1 VANELKHHPRITE
14 YSILKNNV
22 GVSRA
27 WNIGLNISR
36 TPYTFILN
44 SDLKISLVAI
54 TQLLGQIKTLDRAAI
69 VGPQGAFFDF
79 ESMKD
84 YYFFDKGS
92 FNKTIQVDAV
102 SGFFFV
108 VNNKLFNENGLAFDN
123 RFTPCYREEWDIGLQ
138 IKSANLCCY
147 IAPVTDYDHQW
158 SGSIRAYK
166 KIRYYD
172 QEQTPK
178 EILERTGRDFQQ
190 KWREIAKTKNT
201 EFLHSG
207 WKLFALNMTEIFLK
221 NNQPEQA
228 VKIINLLSTQFLN
241 DYEILAE
248 QGLVAYHQG
257 QIEAALDFYKKSI
270 SIKPDYQVALK
281 NIQLINSIHSS
292 EFIDKLTNTKNK
304 LLTKEIRN
312 PYFEKDHQII
322 CRSFNEIKKTINPD
336 ILVKWLS
343 DNLENIAN
351 GVNSIN
357 AYQMLRAISIESRF
371 GFNRAAKKFYRNMFP
386 STLPISENSQRIAS
400 SLEHNGYYVFRPTKS
415 SIKFA
420 KDMKECLSYLR
431 VTREKDGAVGEL
443 SNFLNNPIPGSFRYI
458 FFEEDL
464 PVSPVLNLL
473 YESGVLRGVSD
484 YIGHPILRNINA
496 WVSTCPNN
504 YDNHDVSRSAQAY
517 HFDNDNPTGWTKV
530 FIYLT
535 DVDEDTG
542 PHVYVP
548 NSHLLLPEKLKRDG
562 RFTDDEIHNGIAF
575 GEKLIG
581 DAGTIIIADTLG
593 MHKGMQ
599 VKKGIRI
606 IFQLEFVTSL
616 IGEETSLNINSEK
629 IIHELPSFMDERLSY
644 RYIRDSKILSSR
656 KC

>member
-1 VANELKHHPRITE
+1 
-14 YSILKNNV
+14 
-22 GVSRA
+22 
-27 WNIGLNISR
+27 
-36 TPYTFILN
+36 
-44 SDLKISLVAI
+44 
-54 TQLLGQIKTLDRAAI
+54 
-69 VGPQGAFFDF
+69 
-79 ESMKD
+79 
-84 YYFFDKGS
+84 
-92 FNKTIQVDAV
+92 
-102 SGFFFV
+102 
-108 VNNKLFNENGLAFDN
+108 
-123 RFTPCYREEWDIGLQ
+123 
-138 IKSANLCCY
+138 
-147 IAPVTDYDHQW
+147 
-158 SGSIRAYK
+158 
-166 KIRYYD
+166 
-172 QEQTPK
+172 
-178 EILERTGRDFQQ
+178 
-190 KWREIAKTKNT
+190 
-201 EFLHSG
+201 
-207 WKLFALNMTEIFLK
+207 
-221 NNQPEQA
+221 
-228 VKIINLLSTQFLN
+228 
-241 DYEILAE
+241 
-248 QGLVAYHQG
+248 
-257 QIEAALDFYKKSI
+257 
-270 SIKPDYQVALK
+270 
-281 NIQLINSIHSS
+281 
-292 EFIDKLTNTKNK
+292 
-304 LLTKEIRN
+304 
-312 PYFEKDHQII
+312 
-322 CRSFNEIKKTINPD
+322 
-336 ILVKWLS
+336 
-343 DNLENIAN
+343 
-351 GVNSIN
+351 
-357 AYQMLRAISIESRF
+357 
-371 GFNRAAKKFYRNMFP
+371 MFP

-420 KDMKECLSYLR
+420 TDMKEYLSYLR
-431 VTREKDGAVGEL
+431 VTREKDGEVGEL
-443 SNFLNNPIPGSFRYI
+443 SNFLKNPIPGSFRYI

-562 RFTDDEIHNGIAF
+562 RFTDDEIHNGIAI